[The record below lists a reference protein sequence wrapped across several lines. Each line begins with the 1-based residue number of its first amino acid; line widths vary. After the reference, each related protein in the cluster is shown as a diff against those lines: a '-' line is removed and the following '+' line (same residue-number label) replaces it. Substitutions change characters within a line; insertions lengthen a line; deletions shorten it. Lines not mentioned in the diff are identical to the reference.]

1 MSTGSDPLRVGI
13 VGCGAISHAYQK
25 GCELYEE
32 LEIVHVADLDVE
44 RAKEIGEM
52 WGVAKAGSVEGLL
65 ADPEVEAVVNLTI
78 PAAHASVS
86 EQALRAGKHV
96 YLEKPLATSVEEA
109 LPVLALAE
117 EAGLRVSCAPDT
129 FLGVSHQTA
138 RRAIDDG
145 KIGRPTSATMFM
157 QGRGHEHWHP
167 APEFYYKPGGGPL
180 YDMGPYYLTDLVQLL
195 GPIKRVSA
203 MAGRAFDQRTITSQP
218 LNGTVIDVEVDT
230 HVAAT
235 LETVSGAIV
244 TLITSFDVALHSL
257 PNIQVHGTE
266 GSMQV
271 PDPNGFGG
279 EVRVCAWGSEEWED
293 LPAIAPAEGQ
303 RGAGL
308 ADLARAIREDQPHL
322 VSAELALH
330 VLEAMEAISESS
342 QTGRAVELRY
352 VCERPGPL
360 EPLSV

>member
-1 MSTGSDPLRVGI
+1 MSTGFDPLRVGI
-13 VGCGAISHAYQK
+13 IGCGKISNAYYN
-25 GCELYEE
+25 GCKLYDE
-32 LEIVHVADLDVE
+32 LELVHVADLDVE
-44 RAKEIGEM
+44 RAKEVGEG
-52 WGVAKAGSVEGLL
+52 WGVAQAGSVEGLL
-65 ADPEVEAVVNLTI
+65 ADASVEAVVNLTI
-78 PAAHASVS
+78 PAAHAPVN

-96 YLEKPLATSVEEA
+96 YLEKPLALTVEEA

-117 EAGLRVSCAPDT
+117 ELGLRVSCAPDT

-145 KIGRPTSATMFM
+145 KIGRPTSATLFM

-195 GPIKRVSA
+195 GPIRRVSA
-203 MAGRAFDQRTITSQP
+203 MAGRAFEQRAISSQP
-218 LNGTVIDVEVDT
+218 LAGQVIDVELDT

-235 LETVSGAIV
+235 LEMGSGAIV
-244 TLITSFDVALHSL
+244 TLIMSFDIAKHSL

-266 GSMQV
+266 GSLQV

-279 EVRVCAWGSEEWED
+279 EVRVCAWGSDEWEEV
-293 LPAIAPAEGQ
+293 PAIAPEAGQ

-308 ADLARAIREDQPHL
+308 ADMARAIREGGPHL

-330 VLEAMEAISESS
+330 VLEAMEAISESAAS
-342 QTGRAVELRY
+342 GRAVELRH
-352 VCERPGPL
+352 VCERPGVL